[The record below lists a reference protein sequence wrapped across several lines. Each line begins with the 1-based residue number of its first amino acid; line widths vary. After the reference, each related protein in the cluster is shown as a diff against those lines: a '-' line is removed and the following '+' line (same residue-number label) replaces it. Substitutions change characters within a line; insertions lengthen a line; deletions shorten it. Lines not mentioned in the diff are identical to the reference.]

1 MTETA
6 GPSTSLS
13 PDFLSRLVAQGTS
26 CGFLYG
32 KPHTRRWL
40 ALRSRKSGSAPVGM
54 TNMCTN

>member
-1 MTETA
+1 MQA
-6 GPSTSLS
+6 LHSAP

-40 ALRSRKSGSAPVGM
+40 VLLSRKSGSALSKIIALSG
-54 TNMCTN
+54 